1 MSKEIKNQWR
11 ISKYNPIFRDSEGIY
26 TKTDE
31 WTSVSELG
39 KVIDGKPFTI
49 NEYLEIEQAFI
60 DSIMRFIK
68 LHKFTSIRIYSLEI
82 NKSTSDSKSAL
93 YEPNFDSLN
102 LTEDSEIDIEN
113 IPTVC
118 KMILR
123 EYIFC
128 HLISEQFFI
137 HFAYESYLFFGSNSI
152 QSDLLDI
159 GKNDKI
165 FIEKMHS
172 PYYIPEKNV
181 KRILEWN
188 RKGESIIEGEE
199 LLMNITLEEFR
210 RELCLSNIHP
220 VIGAFPISKEHSN
233 FFQKKIK
240 HKMDF
245 SKYNYTLFAG
255 N

>member
-11 ISKYNPIFRDSEGIY
+11 ISKYNPIFRDSDSIY

-39 KVIDGKPFTI
+39 KVVDGKPFTI

-60 DSIMRFIK
+60 DSIMKFIK

-82 NKSTSDSKSAL
+82 NKSSSDNKFSL
-93 YEPNFDSLN
+93 YDTNFDSLD
-102 LTEDSEIDIEN
+102 LTEDLEIGVEN

-123 EYIFC
+123 EFIFC
-128 HLISEQFFI
+128 HFISEQFFI
-137 HFAYESYLFFGSNSI
+137 HFAYESYVFFGSNSI
-152 QSDLLDI
+152 QNDSLDI
-159 GKNDKI
+159 GKNDNI
-165 FIEKMHS
+165 FIEQMRS

-181 KRILEWN
+181 KRTLEWN
-188 RKGESIIEGEE
+188 RNDESIIEGEE
-199 LLMNITLEEFR
+199 LLVNVTLEEFR

-220 VIGAFPISKEHSN
+220 VIGAFPISKEHLN
-233 FFQKKIK
+233 FFQKNIK

-255 N
+255 S